1 MFETECLVLKSKT
14 IGGFSEKKEKSM
26 LISTRYGI
34 NDSSE
39 RILY

>member
-14 IGGFSEKKEKSM
+14 IGGFSEKEKSM